1 MKYRNRSIDRYS
13 FDTLLILVFKS
24 YADTEPILSI
34 TSGDTIG
41 IDSDTDIYNPVKDNS
56 RYSKIE
62 NSVLG
67 IEMFTLKETPTPSLV
82 FSIFE
87 IIA

>member
-56 RYSKIE
+56 RY
-62 NSVLG
+62 
-67 IEMFTLKETPTPSLV
+67 
-82 FSIFE
+82 
-87 IIA
+87 